1 MKQLHPSSLI
11 PHPSHRGDMVGEAQG
26 VIGRLVQELTKLP
39 GIGPKSAERIAHFLL
54 AGDRRNA
61 VLLADALRAVAE
73 QVRAC
78 RECFNLTDADLCPV
92 CADPRRDAGMI
103 CVVETPRD
111 LSIFERAGNYRGRYH
126 VLGGRLAPLD
136 NLGPEQL
143 TFEPLRK
150 RVQAGGVREVILATS
165 PTMEGDGT
173 ALFASNLLAGTGA
186 AVTRLAR
193 GLPSGSSLELANAQ
207 MLADALDGRRTF

>member
-1 MKQLHPSSLI
+1 
-11 PHPSHRGDMVGEAQG
+11 VGEQPQG
-26 VIGRLVQELTKLP
+26 VIGRLTQELVKLP

-54 AGDRRNA
+54 SGDRKDA
-61 VLLADALRAVAE
+61 TLLAEALKVVAE
-73 QVRAC
+73 QVRPC
-78 RECFNLTDADLCPV
+78 SVCYNLTDQELCSV
-92 CADPRRDAGMI
+92 CADPRRDPATV

-111 LSIFERAGNYRGRYH
+111 LSILERAGNYRGRYH

-136 NLGPEQL
+136 NVGPDRL
-143 TFEPLRK
+143 TFEALK
-150 RVQAGGVREVILATS
+150 QRVQAGGINEVILATS

-173 ALFASNLLAGTGA
+173 ALFAANLLAGTGVT
-186 AVTRLAR
+186 VTRLAR